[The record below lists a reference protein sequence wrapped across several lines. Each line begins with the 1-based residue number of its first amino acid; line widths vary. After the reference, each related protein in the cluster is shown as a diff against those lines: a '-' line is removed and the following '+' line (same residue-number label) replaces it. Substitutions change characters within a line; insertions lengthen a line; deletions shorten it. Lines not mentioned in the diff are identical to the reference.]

1 MSNSSSTYYAW
12 VIALLAAGGAL
23 LLSRRGSNPPS
34 LLGNETIY
42 YPNLDMKQNLR
53 LPLGYRNNNPLNI
66 DYYNSKGQKANN
78 WKGLVGV
85 GEDGR
90 FCLFQDLAYGYRAA
104 LVLLR
109 GDGYIRGGL
118 NTIRKIIT
126 KFAPENENNTAGY
139 ISRVSQQT
147 GIDPDE
153 QIARNDKDKLTR
165 IVYAMSIVENG
176 TIGPKPWQENI
187 KEIYNL
193 PNMEI
198 INEAWSII

>member
-1 MSNSSSTYYAW
+1 MSNTSKYYAW
-12 VIALLAAGGAL
+12 AIALAAVGGAIL
-23 LLSRRGSNPPS
+23 LGRRKSSLPS
-34 LLGNETIY
+34 LMDGETIY
-42 YPNLDMKQNLR
+42 YSDADMKQNPK

-90 FCLFQDLAYGYRAA
+90 FCLFQDLVYGYRAA

-109 GDGYIRGGL
+109 GTGYIGKGL
-118 NTIRKIIT
+118 DTIRKIIT

-139 ISRVSQQT
+139 IARVSQQT

-153 QIARNDKDKLTR
+153 PIARNDKDKLTR

-187 KEIYNL
+187 KEVYNL
-193 PNMEI
+193 PNMDI
-198 INEAWSII
+198 INEAWRIL